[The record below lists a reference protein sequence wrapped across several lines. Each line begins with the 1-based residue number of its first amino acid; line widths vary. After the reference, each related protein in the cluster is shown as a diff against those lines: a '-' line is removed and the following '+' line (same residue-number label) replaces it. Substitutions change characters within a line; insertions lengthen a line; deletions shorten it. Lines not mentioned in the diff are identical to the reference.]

1 MTFSATGFS
10 AIAFSGSL
18 RAASSNTGL
27 VRLAQRI
34 APDELSIEVDAAQAA
49 IEALPFYNEDL
60 EADPP
65 APVLRWRELVS
76 GADALL
82 IGMPEHN
89 FSPAAVAKNAID
101 WLTRPPGQHT
111 LQGKVIAMMT
121 SGGMGGGSRVQA
133 PLALILGYLG
143 NVIVEEPAVNVKM
156 GQTRITSDG
165 TTDDEITALV
175 QQTVDAVVD
184 ALRARAEAAAA
195 AAAAAAAD
203 GSAD

>member
-1 MTFSATGFS
+1 MNFR
-10 AIAFSGSL
+10 AIGISGSL

-27 VRLAQRI
+27 LRIAQRV
-34 APDELSIEVDAAQAA
+34 APAELTIEVDEPQLA
-49 IEALPFYNEDL
+49 IQQLPFYNEDL

-65 APVLRWRELVS
+65 ASVQHWRELVS
-76 GADALL
+76 GADALI

-121 SGGMGGGSRVQA
+121 SGGMGGGSRVQP

-143 NVIVEEPAVNVKM
+143 NTVVEEPAVNVKL
-156 GQTRITSDG
+156 GGTRITVDG
-165 TTDDEITALV
+165 TADDEIVDLVREKIANVVAALH
-175 QQTVDAVVD
+175 
-184 ALRARAEAAAA
+184 ARPA
-195 AAAAAAAD
+195 
-203 GSAD
+203 S

>member
-1 MTFSATGFS
+1 MTSPATTFS

-49 IEALPFYNEDL
+49 IVALPFYNEDL
-60 EADPP
+60 EAEPP
-65 APVLRWRELVS
+65 ASVVAWRQLV
-76 GADALL
+76 ADADAVI

-89 FSPAAVAKNAID
+89 FSPSAVAKNAID

-111 LQGKVIAMMT
+111 LKGKVIAMMT

-156 GQTRITSDG
+156 GQTRIAADG
-165 TTDDEITALV
+165 TTDDEIADLVRQKLANVVTALHA
-175 QQTVDAVVD
+175 Q
-184 ALRARAEAAAA
+184 RAPQPPT
-195 AAAAAAAD
+195 AD
-203 GSAD
+203 

>member
-1 MTFSATGFS
+1 MTFRAV
-10 AIAFSGSL
+10 AISGSL

-27 VRLAQRI
+27 VRLAQRL
-34 APDELSIEVDAAQAA
+34 APADLTIDFDEPQTVIQQ
-49 IEALPFYNEDL
+49 LPFYNEDL

-121 SGGMGGGSRVQA
+121 SGGMGGGSRVQP
-133 PLALILGYLG
+133 PLALILGFLG
-143 NVIVEEPAVNVKM
+143 NTVVEEPAVNVKM

-165 TTDDEITALV
+165 TTDDEITTLV
-175 QQTVDAVVD
+175 QQKVDAVVD

-195 AAAAAAAD
+195 ASAAAAAD